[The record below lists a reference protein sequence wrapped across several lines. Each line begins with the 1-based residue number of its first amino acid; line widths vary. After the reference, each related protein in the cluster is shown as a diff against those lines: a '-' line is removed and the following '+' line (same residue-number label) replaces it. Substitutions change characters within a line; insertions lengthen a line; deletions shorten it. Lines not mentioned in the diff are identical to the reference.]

1 MLNYFSGKSMK
12 EVKAETAEE
21 GDLGI
26 VAEVIASFSNE
37 KS

>member
-1 MLNYFSGKSMK
+1 MK

-26 VAEVIASFSNE
+26 VAEVISFLNALYRR
-37 KS
+37 KLF

>member
-1 MLNYFSGKSMK
+1 MK

-26 VAEVIASFSNE
+26 VAEVLNLFHKE
-37 KS
+37 LKHC